1 MGHQLMT
8 SVSRR
13 RLAVA
18 ATMLAFFLSAS
29 ARAAEPD
36 ADRFKT
42 EIDAFLG
49 QLGPSSNGAV
59 EWVGSDPYEI
69 RRDGEALMATIENA
83 RLSLNTPQP
92 GQLVLDRVEI
102 REIARKDEGKLIEL
116 ALTLPKNIMLRETD
130 GTETK
135 IILTGA
141 RADAVIEAELGR
153 GRETLV
159 EIASAH
165 LDQPKTGT
173 WVNLGPLSLSSKL
186 IAEPNGGWSGPVEF
200 EVKGIEYFLPQGPV
214 GGVIDRIAFTGR
226 SAGPS
231 LNELD
236 KLRSAIDGLQTDD
249 SKSPQARGAA
259 FLATLSTVSKPFS
272 AIRGELALEGL
283 TVRSVT
289 GETLVALAKAGST
302 TEVTGL
308 DTEQA
313 ALRFSISHEG
323 LDLAPSLLEN
333 WKVPHRVVLDF
344 GVADLSTQA
353 LTNLL
358 HALITATDQRVS
370 GEGESEAN
378 KQEALQQALGAA
390 AMLNPTFHIYDAAID
405 TKDVGVGLTAEAK
418 GSPLAPKG
426 YTASG
431 DLAVRGFDAIPKLSG
446 AIPFAEY
453 LPVLREIGI
462 EGAAPDGT
470 PRLQFHLTS
479 APTNWITIN
488 SNDVSTWFDGTEAA
502 AGQPRMLRPSDPP
515 MRGTDVK
522 NVQRALAAAKISV
535 EQDGE
540 YNSATAGAVARF
552 QKQNGLNVSGVVDA
566 ANSTAARR
574 VGRPA
579 AARWPKLTE
588 PV

>member
-1 MGHQLMT
+1 MGHQLMS

-18 ATMLAFFLSAS
+18 AAIVTFLLSAF
-29 ARAAEPD
+29 ARSAEPD
-36 ADRFKT
+36 VDRFRT
-42 EIDAFLG
+42 EIDAFIG
-49 QLGPSSNGAV
+49 RLGPSSNGAV
-59 EWVGSDPYEI
+59 KWLGSDPFEV
-69 RRDGEALMATIENA
+69 RRDGEALLAIIENA
-83 RLSLNTPQP
+83 RLSLDTPEP
-92 GQLVLDRVEI
+92 GQLILDRVEI

-116 ALTLPKNIMLRETD
+116 ALTLPKNIILRETD

-135 IILTGA
+135 INLTGA
-141 RADAVIEAELGR
+141 RANTVVEAESGR
-153 GRETLV
+153 GRETLI
-159 EIASAH
+159 EIASARIDH
-165 LDQPKTGT
+165 PKTGT
-173 WVNLGPLSLSSKL
+173 WVGFGPLSMSSKL
-186 IAEPNGGWSGPVEF
+186 VAEPNGGWSGPVEF

-214 GGVIDRIAFTGR
+214 GGAIDRLAFAGK
-226 SAGPS
+226 SAGPR

-236 KLRSAIDGLQTDD
+236 KLRHAIDQLQADD

-259 FLATLSTVSKPFS
+259 FLVTLSSISEPFS
-272 AIRGELALEGL
+272 TIRGELALEGL

-313 ALRFSISHEG
+313 ALRFSIRHHG
-323 LDLAPSLLEN
+323 LDLAPSLLED
-333 WKVPHRVVLDF
+333 WKVPRRAVFDF

-358 HALITATDQRVS
+358 HAVTTATDQRVS
-370 GEGESEAN
+370 GESESEAN
-378 KQEALQQALGAA
+378 KQQALQQALGAA
-390 AMLNPTFHIYDAAID
+390 AMLNPTFHVYDIAID
-405 TKDVGVGLTAEAK
+405 TEGVGVDLTAAAH

-446 AIPFAEY
+446 GIPFAEY
-453 LPVLREIGI
+453 LPVLREIGV
-462 EGAAPDGT
+462 ERTAPDGT

-479 APTNWITIN
+479 APTNWIAIN
-488 SNDVSTWFDGTEAA
+488 ENDVSAWFDGTESA
-502 AGQPRMLRPSDPP
+502 AGQPRLLKPSDPP
-515 MRGTDVK
+515 MRGNDVK
-522 NVQRALAAAKISV
+522 GVQRALANAKISV

-566 ANSTAARR
+566 ATRR
-574 VGRPA
+574 RLGGSGDPLRQGGRN
-579 AARWPKLTE
+579 
-588 PV
+588 